1 MTQSQEEPSFMLNAK
16 NYILFAIVSGWYR
29 EFLMA
34 PLYLML
40 GFLIS
45 SSITTL
51 EENICSHFLG
61 CANSLEWCGKF
72 IQRCSTYF
80 RDSKDKNEDKDKDE
94 DN

>member
-72 IQRCSTYF
+72 IQRCS
-80 RDSKDKNEDKDKDE
+80 KNKNEAKAKDE
-94 DN
+94 NERKID